1 MYTCYKS
8 NFNLLAIL
16 CSWGDWFETC
26 LVGNPEDRFSRDVA
40 HMSSWVE
47 TWLDESGQKET

>member
-1 MYTCYKS
+1 M
-8 NFNLLAIL
+8 LAIL
-16 CSWGDWFETC
+16 CSWGDWFETR